1 MRPAAA
7 ISTVLFVP
15 GARPDRFAK
24 ALATNADL
32 VCVDLEDA
40 VAPAD
45 KTAARASALAALGGQ
60 GAERLA
66 LRINGLATADGLRD
80 LLALAETGIRPALL
94 LVPMVSGREQLAIAR
109 EVLALDAPVLVPLV
123 ETGAALRAG
132 HDIAAAPGVA
142 GVMFGGGDLAAE
154 LGVELAW
161 EPLATA
167 RGAFILACAGRGLM
181 LLDVPYLGIGDDGGL
196 RREAERAR
204 ALGFTAKA
212 AIHPSQVDPI
222 REAFAPNAGDLAEA
236 REALA
241 AFAAAGG
248 KAIRHKGKLL
258 EAPLV
263 RRYEAMIEAEE
274 GRGDA

>member
-1 MRPAAA
+1 MISAAA
-7 ISTVLFVP
+7 VSSVLFVP

-24 ALATNADL
+24 ALATKADL
-32 VCVDLEDA
+32 VCIDLEDA

-45 KTAARASALAALGGQ
+45 KAMARAAALQALGGA
-60 GAERLA
+60 GADRLA

-80 LLALAETGIRPALL
+80 LLALADERVQPALL
-94 LVPMVSGREQLAIAR
+94 LVPMVTGPEQLAITR
-109 EVLALDAPVLVPLV
+109 EVLALDRPLLVPLI
-123 ETGAALRAG
+123 ETTAALRVG
-132 HDIAAAPGVA
+132 DRIAAAPCVA

-161 EPLATA
+161 EPLAAA
-167 RGAFILACAGRGLM
+167 RGAFVLACSGRDLM

-196 RREAERAR
+196 RREAQRAR
-204 ALGFTAKA
+204 SLGFTAKA

-222 REAFAPNAGDLAEA
+222 REAFAPNAAELAEA
-236 REALA
+236 RDALA

-248 KAIRHKGKLL
+248 KAIRHKGRLL